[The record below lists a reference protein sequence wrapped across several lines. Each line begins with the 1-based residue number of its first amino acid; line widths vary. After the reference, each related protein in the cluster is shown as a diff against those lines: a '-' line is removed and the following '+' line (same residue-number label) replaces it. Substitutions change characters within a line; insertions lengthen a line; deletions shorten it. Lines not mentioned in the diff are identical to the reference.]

1 MPDFSSS
8 TLRLFQRFFTT
19 ASSHSQHA
27 GIKTVL
33 DGNTAVAAT
42 EACIAEAA
50 GLRGHLSGARNE
62 LLLERPRLSWVANMG
77 RSYRC
82 WARTLKRER
91 GGIGLR

>member
-8 TLRLFQRFFTT
+8 TLRLFQRFFTST
-19 ASSHSQHA
+19 SPHSQHA

-50 GLRGHLSGARNE
+50 GLGATFPADAAAYAWQAEQQRRGKNCFGKTLTGRDTEGAR
-62 LLLERPRLSWVANMG
+62 G
-77 RSYRC
+77 D
-82 WARTLKRER
+82 
-91 GGIGLR
+91 